1 MNFLSSESADRESD
15 SNTRLP
21 PEPSAARLINAEGI
35 RGWTVFFRD
44 GPTVSE
50 DILAE
55 RGSQE
60 QSDREPL

>member
-1 MNFLSSESADRESD
+1 MSILSSEGADRESA

-21 PEPSAARLINAEGI
+21 PEPSAARHVNAEDM
-35 RGWTVFFRD
+35 RGWTDFFRD

-50 DILAE
+50 DVLAE

-60 QSDREPL
+60 QSEREPL

>member
-1 MNFLSSESADRESD
+1 MSVLSSEGADFESD

-21 PEPSAARLINAEGI
+21 PEPSAARHVNAADM
-35 RGWTVFFRD
+35 RGWTDFFRD

-50 DILAE
+50 DVLSK

-60 QSDREPL
+60 QSEREPL

>member
-1 MNFLSSESADRESD
+1 MRVLSSEGADRQSD

-21 PEPSAARLINAEGI
+21 PEPCAARHVNAADN
-35 RGWTVFFRD
+35 RGWTDFFRD

-50 DILAE
+50 DVLAE

-60 QSDREPL
+60 QSERETL